1 MTGPGGRGYDN
12 ALSLIRNGP
21 EDLAVALAIWETRDD
36 TRADAHARRAAS
48 GAVDAIDAAIWELHE
63 IRQKLVSEIRASD
76 DATAARVDA
85 LLAERAGDDFPRPAG
100 HPEDEPWTRMP
111 DRAVWRA
118 YKGGLVLTVTRLAG
132 GGWQAAVEG
141 PGVTE
146 RSPMPF
152 RTRKRA
158 QAWAD
163 NRAGGAS

>member
-1 MTGPGGRGYDN
+1 MNGPQDGYDN
-12 ALSLIRNGP
+12 AVNAIQSHADQLGEL
-21 EDLAVALAIWETRDD
+21 LAIWQARDD
-36 TRADAHARRAAS
+36 AKPDAHARRAAS
-48 GAVDAIDAAIWELHE
+48 GAVGAIDGALAQLHKIRQQLIGE
-63 IRQKLVSEIRASD
+63 IRVSDHQA
-76 DATAARVDA
+76 AARVDA
-85 LLAERAGDDFPRPAG
+85 LLARRNPDDFPGRAG
-100 HPEDEPWTRMP
+100 RPEDEPWTRTP

-132 GGWQAAVEG
+132 GGWQATVEG
-141 PGVTE
+141 PGITE